1 MGEEMENI
9 ERLKSLI
16 EQAKAAPMFQKA
28 AFAEHAIDQAATI
41 LENQEKRLL
50 CIEDVIAGLQQ

>member
-1 MGEEMENI
+1 MENI

-28 AFAEHAIDQAATI
+28 ALAEHAIDQAARI
-41 LENQEKRLL
+41 LEKQEARIVFL
-50 CIEDVIAGLQQ
+50 ETRVEGLTGECL